1 VLFVENILKILVVE
15 DDINVSS
22 FIEKGLK
29 EENYTVKVLFDGLA
43 GLNASK
49 SERFD
54 LIILDIMLPEIDGIT
69 LCSCLRANGIKTPVI
84 ILTARDSV
92 DDKISGFSAGADDYL
107 TKPFSFDEL
116 TARIRALIR
125 RSREY
130 SFSEISYCDLVIDPS
145 SRIVKRGDRIIKL
158 SSKEYA
164 LLEFMVNNRE
174 RLITEEEII
183 RNIWNSETDLFTNIV
198 NVYMHHLRSKID
210 KGSEKKLIHT
220 VRGAGYIF
228 EER

>member
-1 VLFVENILKILVVE
+1 MDILIVE
-15 DDINVSS
+15 DDINVSN

-29 EENYTVKVLFDGLA
+29 EENYTVKVLSDGLA
-43 GLNASK
+43 GLNAGK
-49 SERFD
+49 NERFD
-54 LIILDIMLPEIDGIT
+54 LIILDIMLPGIDGIT
-69 LCSCLRANGIKTPVI
+69 VCSCLRANGIKTPVI
-84 ILTARDSV
+84 ILTARNTV
-92 DDKISGFSAGADDYL
+92 DDKISGLSAGADDYL

-116 TARIRALIR
+116 IARIKALLR

-130 SFSEISYCDLVIDPS
+130 SLSQISYSDLVIDPAG
-145 SRIVKRGDRIIKL
+145 RIVKRGDRIIRL

-164 LLEFMVNNRE
+164 ILEFLMNNRE

-183 RNIWNSETDLFTNIV
+183 RSIWNSETDLFTNIV

-210 KGSEKKLIHT
+210 KGFEKKLIHT
-220 VRGAGYIF
+220 VRGSGYIF